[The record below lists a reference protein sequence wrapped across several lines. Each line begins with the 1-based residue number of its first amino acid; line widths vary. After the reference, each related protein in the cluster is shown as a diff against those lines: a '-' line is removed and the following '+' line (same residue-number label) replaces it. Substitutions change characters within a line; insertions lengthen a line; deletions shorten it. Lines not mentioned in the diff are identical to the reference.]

1 MKFISHGTKFN
12 SLAEHVN
19 APLFKRVFDSHSSSA
34 TLEITVVGLYKL
46 YLNGKLLNKS
56 VFAPYMSNPDKNVFT
71 DTYQLNDLK
80 LHGNVLCVLLG
91 NGFAC
96 SDDSDLW
103 LNTSA
108 PYRAAPKFS
117 LIISSESDVILETDE
132 QFFVTDSPI
141 TFDDFRCGERYDAR
155 LEKENALTDLST
167 EGFEAATV
175 VSAPKGE
182 IVPNS
187 VQPIVAGEVRKAVS
201 IVKNEVGYLYD
212 FGVNDTGVCT
222 LTVCGT
228 SGQQIDMTFGEMLCG
243 NRLDMR
249 SVSFWNSPEGYV
261 QHDVYVCKDGNQSY
275 TPSFTWHGFR
285 YCEVVGLTDE
295 QATVDA
301 LVFVPTHSN
310 LPVTSSFSCSN
321 DVINKLVEITLR
333 SDASNFVFYPYDC
346 PQREKNGWTADA
358 ALSAEQML
366 FNFDALQSYK
376 QWLLMVRSSQRED
389 GALPGIVPTAGWGFD
404 WGNGPAWDCVLVELP
419 YQLYRF
425 YGDTS
430 VVTDNAVAIDKYF
443 NYIKTRFN
451 GDGLVNIGL
460 GDWCQTYTDDP
471 GHYETPLEITD
482 SLMMVDIANKVIE
495 MFQKVGLSAEHIIAF
510 RKEILQNFRR
520 KYVQNGTL
528 TVQTQTALAMS
539 LQLGVFED
547 EAKAFDDLLN
557 NIHAQN
563 DHFRVGVV
571 GYKHLFDVLAR
582 HGYHDLCLKLIA
594 QDSFPSYG
602 FFINRG
608 ATTLWETF
616 DDLYRDETGK
626 VLRKDGLQLISSY
639 NHHFWGGVLA
649 WIYKNVGW
657 INVVSASEVVVR
669 PVILQEVDHAEMTYS
684 RNGGTISVN
693 WQRTGNKVV
702 LNVNVKG
709 FNCILKLNGK
719 EKTLSGEVRLEF
731 DASSVK

>member
-1 MKFISHGTKFN
+1 
-12 SLAEHVN
+12 
-19 APLFKRVFDSHSSSA
+19 
-34 TLEITVVGLYKL
+34 
-46 YLNGKLLNKS
+46 
-56 VFAPYMSNPDKNVFT
+56 
-71 DTYQLNDLK
+71 
-80 LHGNVLCVLLG
+80 
-91 NGFAC
+91 
-96 SDDSDLW
+96 
-103 LNTSA
+103 
-108 PYRAAPKFS
+108 
-117 LIISSESDVILETDE
+117 
-132 QFFVTDSPI
+132 
-141 TFDDFRCGERYDAR
+141 
-155 LEKENALTDLST
+155 
-167 EGFEAATV
+167 
-175 VSAPKGE
+175 
-182 IVPNS
+182 
-187 VQPIVAGEVRKAVS
+187 
-201 IVKNEVGYLYD
+201 
-212 FGVNDTGVCT
+212 
-222 LTVCGT
+222 
-228 SGQQIDMTFGEMLCG
+228 MTFGEMLCG

-261 QHDVYVCKDGNQSY
+261 QHDVYVCKDGNQNY

-310 LPVTSSFSCSN
+310 LPSTSSFSCSN
-321 DVINKLVEITLR
+321 AVVNKLVEITLR
-333 SDASNFVFYPYDC
+333 SDVSNFVFYPYDC

-430 VVTDNAVAIDKYF
+430 VVTDNAAAINKYF
-443 NYIKTRFN
+443 NYIKTRLN

-482 SLMMVDIANKVIE
+482 SLMMVDIANKAIE
-495 MFQKVGLSAEHIIAF
+495 MFQKVGLPAENIVAF

-520 KYVQNGTL
+520 KYIENGTL

-547 EAKAFDDLLN
+547 ETKAFEDLLN

-571 GYKHLFDVLAR
+571 GYKHLFDALAR
-582 HGYHDLCLKLIA
+582 HGQHDLCLKLIA

-657 INVVSASEVVVR
+657 INIVSANEVVVR

-684 RNGGTISVN
+684 RNGGTISVK
-693 WQRTGNKVV
+693 WQRRGNKVV
-702 LNVNVKG
+702 LNANVQG
-709 FNCILKLNGK
+709 FNCTLALNGK
-719 EKTLSGEVRLEF
+719 EKPLSGDVCVEF